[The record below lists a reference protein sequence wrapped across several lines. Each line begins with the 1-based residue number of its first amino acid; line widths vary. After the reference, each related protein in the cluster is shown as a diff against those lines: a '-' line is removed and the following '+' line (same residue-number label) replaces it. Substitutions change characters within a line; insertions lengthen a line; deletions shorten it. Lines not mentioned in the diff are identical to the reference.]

1 MPLMRFASPL
11 VFALAL
17 AAGAA
22 SPAAAQS
29 VTTSD
34 VQRLQD
40 SIYDASRAVGQLRSR
55 DASAAS
61 QLQAELDDAAD
72 EAIYLKV
79 KLRKN
84 EPIAR
89 REYADV
95 RDRVESI
102 RNRARPATA
111 AAGSRRG
118 GAGTAVD
125 DRPVST
131 AGIPT
136 ARRLPA
142 TTATRTRPPPR
153 PQNPNEIPVATE
165 FDVRLQNPLSSKTAQ
180 VEDRFEATTMVDL
193 RDERGRV
200 MVPAGSLMR
209 GVVSSVN
216 RATRTDRKGA

>member
-29 VTTSD
+29 VTTGD

-40 SIYDASRAVGQLRSR
+40 SIYDASRAIGQLRSR

-61 QLQAELDDAAD
+61 QLQAELDDVSD

-95 RDRVESI
+95 RDRIDSI
-102 RNRARPATA
+102 RNRARTATA
-111 AAGSRRG
+111 AAGSRE
-118 GAGTAVD
+118 AEPA
-125 DRPVST
+125 RPST
-131 AGIPT
+131 IVPSPPRAIPT

-142 TTATRTRPPPR
+142 TTATRRRPR
-153 PQNPNEIPVATE
+153 LAPQNPNEIPVATE